1 MKDNLFRSQK
11 VILSV
16 IFALFCS
23 LSAPLY
29 AQVSSIIIAR
39 PNDPQAEGLKS
50 RIEKEI
56 SGMNVNI
63 IDFSSEESQKI
74 LALLKI
80 EFIPAVVFEGV
91 TSPQEEELLKNKFKA
106 VSTPEGRFIPQKS
119 IEDLE
124 ILEFYRRPLIP
135 NHLDVF
141 SMSSCPF
148 SKRAEKRLIN
158 YLRAHKLNTNVKVHY
173 IVSIIGNRL
182 TVPHGD
188 EELKETK
195 VRVIIQKYWPNKFFN
210 YLILRQD
217 NSYLDTLRKIGL
229 KHKDIRKKLSEA
241 EILLVDDYQLNKE
254 LNINASPTFL
264 WQNKFLISQLD
275 QLVTLSPFDREGNIK
290 EPIKITSGP
299 IKIMI
304 FFSPKCHACR
314 DIKENFLPGIINRY
328 KDKIEISHYDINEV
342 ANFNYLLELEEKNGS
357 LERGSI
363 PKVFVGESMLV
374 GSIQVRENLEKI
386 IEGYLHGKIAYRAS
400 AKSVSV
406 SKEQPD
412 RLISLFKT
420 FKVGTICWAGLIDGI
435 NPCAFTSLIFF
446 LTFLSFSGYRRRE
459 VLYIGFF
466 FILSSYLTYFLIGL
480 GLFKFMMK
488 LKGYAIFA
496 EFFYLAVMI
505 LVFILG
511 LFSLY
516 DFFVF
521 KKTRKTEDIKL
532 KLPHALRQKIQSL
545 IGKGYRQDTQENS
558 NGEKSHKTIFRL
570 GVLALAIG
578 FLVSILESV
587 CTGQVYFPTI
597 AFITRV
603 PVLRSKAIS
612 YLFLYNFM
620 FIIPLLVIFF
630 LTLGGLTSESFSR
643 FSRRHLAKIKFLT
656 ALFFLSLFFLLLKLR

>member
-1 MKDNLFRSQK
+1 MLNMKK
-11 VILSV
+11 VLPAAIFIL
-16 IFALFCS
+16 ICF
-23 LSAPLY
+23 LSSPLY
-29 AQVSSIIIAR
+29 AQISSTIIAR
-39 PNDPQAEGLKS
+39 PTDPQAEDLKS

-56 SGMNVNI
+56 PGINVKI
-63 IDFSSEESQKI
+63 IDFASEESQKI
-74 LALLKI
+74 LAILKI
-80 EFIPAVVFEGV
+80 EFIPAVVFDG
-91 TSPQEEELLKNKFKA
+91 TASPREEELLNSKFK
-106 VSTPEGRFIPQKS
+106 VISIPQGRFIPQRS
-119 IEDLE
+119 IEELA

-141 SMSSCPF
+141 SMSSCFF

-158 YLRAHKLNTNVKVHY
+158 YLKAHKLNTDVKVHY
-173 IVSIIGNRL
+173 IVSIIGKRL
-182 TVPHGD
+182 TVPSGD

-195 VRVIIQKYWPNKFFN
+195 ARVIIQKFWPKKFFN

-229 KHKDIRKKLSEA
+229 KHRDIRKKLSEA

-254 LNINASPTFL
+254 LNVNASPTFL
-264 WQNKFLISQLD
+264 WQNKFLVSQLD
-275 QLVTLSPFDREGNIK
+275 QLVTLPPFDREGSIK
-290 EPIKITSGP
+290 EPVKSISGP
-299 IKIMI
+299 IKIAI

-314 DIKENFLPGIINRY
+314 EIKEELLPGLADKY
-328 KDKIEISHYDINEV
+328 KNKIEISHHNIDEE
-342 ANFNYLLELEEKNGS
+342 AEFRFLLELEEKNGS

-363 PKVFVGESMLV
+363 PKIFVGESMLV
-374 GSIQVRENLEKI
+374 GSIQIRENLEKI
-386 IEGYLHGKIAYRAS
+386 IEGYLYGKVAYRAS
-400 AKSVSV
+400 VKSESV

-412 RLISLFKT
+412 RIINLFKT
-420 FKVGTICWAGLIDGI
+420 FKAGTICWAGLIDGI

-459 VLYIGFF
+459 VFYIGFF
-466 FILSSYLTYFLIGL
+466 FILSSYLTYFLLGL

-488 LKGYAIFA
+488 LKAYAVLA

-521 KKTRKTEDIKL
+521 KKTGKTEDIKL
-532 KLPHALRQKIQSL
+532 KLPHALRQRIQSL
-545 IGKGYRQDTQENS
+545 IGKGYRQDAQESS
-558 NGEKSHKTIFRL
+558 NGEKPRKTLFRL
-570 GVLALAIG
+570 GALAFAVG

-603 PVLRSKAIS
+603 PVLRAKAIS
-612 YLFLYNFM
+612 YLFLYNLM

-630 LTLGGLTSESFSR
+630 LTLAGLTSEGFSR
-643 FSRRHLAKIKFLT
+643 LCRRHLAKIKFLT
-656 ALFFLSLFFLLLKLR
+656 AIFFLSLFFLLLKLR